1 METLLKMLFTKAM
14 YENSDI
20 TEIRSLTDL
29 YQTGFAR
36 ELFEILENAWKESIP
51 LEVVISAADAA
62 YQGVRKNA

>member
-1 METLLKMLFTKAM
+1 METLLKILFTKAM

-29 YQTGFAR
+29 YQAGFVR
-36 ELFEILENAWKESIP
+36 ELFEILESAWKENIP
-51 LEVVISAADAA
+51 LDVVISAANAA